1 MRTHLPHIHQVSFP
15 AGPNTWH
22 FRICDV
28 KGQESTNLT
37 FSSQWL
43 VLTLAFLQAGGSNK
57 IQPRGRRC
65 CSPEAPF
72 PPPAQEVA
80 SASPPSCRRVL
91 QQVGISVF
99 PFLPTATLLGF
110 LHREPPP
117 KACCCRPAV
126 ARGPKPRGSGGLAQ
140 LNPFRSLS
148 LTGSPTAVDTSSPRE
163 QGPVCFPAGQALGHQ
178 SSSQAAKVQ
187 LGSVGRQQ
195 EGSTASS

>member
-1 MRTHLPHIHQVSFP
+1 MAVTRFSHEAEDAAHLKPP
-15 AGPNTWH
+15 
-22 FRICDV
+22 
-28 KGQESTNLT
+28 
-37 FSSQWL
+37 
-43 VLTLAFLQAGGSNK
+43 FLHLRRKSHGS
-57 IQPRGRRC
+57 RM
-65 CSPEAPF
+65 
-72 PPPAQEVA
+72 
-80 SASPPSCRRVL
+80 ASPPSCRRVL

-117 KACCCRPAV
+117 KACCCCNAV

-148 LTGSPTAVDTSSPRE
+148 LTGSPTATDTSSPRE